1 MSAMAVFD
9 GRFPIAGCSVTTD
22 VRHSSLS
29 TYLQSPP
36 ATGGTLLGTTAAS
49 VLAGRT
55 IDEIMRVDAA
65 SIGYTYLA
73 RSCRAMLLAQTGDR
87 LKRGESTPLTID
99 RVSGQVMRSAVSV
112 RLFVR
117 PFPLYRL
124 S

>member
-55 IDEIMRVDAA
+55 IDEIMRVDA

-73 RSCRAMLLAQTGDR
+73 WSCRAMLLAQTGDR
-87 LKRGESTPLTID
+87 LKRGESTSLTID
-99 RVSGQVMRSAVSV
+99 RVSRQVMRSAVSV
-112 RLFVR
+112 RFFVR